1 MSYQV
6 LITDY
11 YYPDLKQE
19 HDVFKDTAIAIIDG
33 NGKCKTEE
41 DLIKYARDA
50 DAIITQFVPIT
61 RKVIESL
68 VNCQIIV
75 RYAIGLDIID
85 LEAAT
90 EHGIMVANVP
100 DYCLEEV
107 ATQTLALLLSVV
119 RKVVPM
125 NQGVRAGQWSYQK
138 AEPLLRLSNMNLGLV
153 AFGKIA
159 RLLVEMVKAFNFKN
173 IFVYDPYYQEQANYP
188 WVKFVSWEE
197 LLQKSDIVSVHSPAT
212 AETKH
217 MFNQN
222 VFKMMKDG
230 SFFINTARGALV
242 KEEDL
247 VEALE
252 SGKLAGAGL
261 DVLTEEI
268 GTEDHPLFRF
278 ENVVITPHMGWYSVD
293 SIAELQRKAAIQV
306 KKALLG
312 ETVDYCVNK

>member
-19 HDVFKDTAIAIIDG
+19 HNVFKDTEIAIIDG

-41 DLIKYARDA
+41 DLIKYARGA

-119 RKVVPM
+119 RKVIPM

-188 WVKFVSWEE
+188 RVKFVSLEE

-222 VFKMMKDG
+222 VFKIMKDG

-261 DVLTEEI
+261 DVLTEEV

-293 SIAELQRKAAIQV
+293 SIAELQRKVAIQV